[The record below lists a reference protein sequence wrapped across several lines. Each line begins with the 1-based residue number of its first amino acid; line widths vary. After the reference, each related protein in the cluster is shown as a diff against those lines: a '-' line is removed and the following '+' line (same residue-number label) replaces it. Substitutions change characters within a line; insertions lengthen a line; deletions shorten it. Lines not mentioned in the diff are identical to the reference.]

1 MGRDTVP
8 AGCAHG
14 CGPSSLGRA
23 VLHRAR
29 CRQSVGIAPTVQPG
43 PRGRAHPAQAA
54 PIRLPALTQLQQPA
68 LPVRVEEGVGEVI
81 AIILRDFEGFI
92 LDALIEIL
100 VQPHTVSPLRARCA
114 PALNLCIPPLTRSSS
129 SGRSP
134 PSLMPRFMAMKRSAV
149 GLSLTLGLCRLVFS
163 MMIAKES
170 T

>member
-1 MGRDTVP
+1 M
-8 AGCAHG
+8 
-14 CGPSSLGRA
+14 
-23 VLHRAR
+23 
-29 CRQSVGIAPTVQPG
+29 
-43 PRGRAHPAQAA
+43 
-54 PIRLPALTQLQQPA
+54 
-68 LPVRVEEGVGEVI
+68 GEVI
-81 AIILRDFEGFI
+81 AIVLGDFEGFV

-100 VQPHTVSPLRARCA
+100 AQQHPVSPLLPPELRNS
-114 PALNLCIPPLTRSSS
+114 PAAHPSPDPRVPSLTRSSS

>member
-1 MGRDTVP
+1 M
-8 AGCAHG
+8 
-14 CGPSSLGRA
+14 
-23 VLHRAR
+23 
-29 CRQSVGIAPTVQPG
+29 
-43 PRGRAHPAQAA
+43 
-54 PIRLPALTQLQQPA
+54 
-68 LPVRVEEGVGEVI
+68 GEVV
-81 AIILRDFEGFI
+81 AIIFRDFEGFV

-100 VQPHTVSPLRARCA
+100 VQRHMASALLRPGALRQPSSAAQPWPLR
-114 PALNLCIPPLTRSSS
+114 IPSLTRSSS